1 MPQLLLHIGTT
12 CYNFNPILQN
22 APKRFKIPKIEQY
35 YSCYRGIT
43 CIYIWSV
50 WNILE
55 CFMFFDFFVMCYII
69 FHFDAKRVYIWLYLE
84 SVKYSGMLYV
94 FCFFCHVLHNFP
106 FWCKTCIYLIISGIC
121 EIFWNALCFLFF
133 CHVLHNFSFWGKTC
147 IYLIIS
153 RICEIFWNALCFL
166 IFFVMFY
173 LIFHFEA
180 KRVYIWLFL
189 ESVKYSGMLYVFLS
203 CVT

>member
-94 FCFFCHVLHNFP
+94 FCFFVMCYIIFHFEAKRVYIWLYLESVKYSGMLYVFWFFCHVLPNFP
-106 FWCKTCIYLIISGIC
+106 FWGKTCIYLIISGIC
-121 EIFWNALCFLFF
+121 EIFWNALCFL
-133 CHVLHNFSFWGKTC
+133 
-147 IYLIIS
+147 
-153 RICEIFWNALCFL
+153 
-166 IFFVMFY
+166 
-173 LIFHFEA
+173 
-180 KRVYIWLFL
+180 
-189 ESVKYSGMLYVFLS
+189 S

>member
-84 SVKYSGMLYV
+84 SVKYSGMLY
-94 FCFFCHVLHNFP
+94 FFWSCVTP
-106 FWCKTCIYLIISGIC
+106 FSILRQNVHISDYIWNLWNIHGML
-121 EIFWNALCFLFF
+121 NALCFFAFF
-133 CHVLHNFSFWGKTC
+133 VTTVLHLLPRLHREVCRCQGHQTLRRRGLRRLWRFRGTARAVTAYDGQKDGDGRQRRWH
-147 IYLIIS
+147 
-153 RICEIFWNALCFL
+153 E
-166 IFFVMFY
+166 
-173 LIFHFEA
+173 
-180 KRVYIWLFL
+180 
-189 ESVKYSGMLYVFLS
+189 ESAPLS
-203 CVT
+203 LGDPIR